1 MVRVF
6 FLDLEGWLPR
16 LQGYASMSAGPPGQM
31 LTKDISHMAY
41 RCGWT
46 VRPVIWW
53 FQATHSGA
61 RVLQALTPAL
71 LGRWP
76 ARRFWGELYPLI
88 YFLGLGYLVAII
100 GPLDRHTLLMLIGV
114 SAIWWGI
121 WGFLAWALSGF
132 PALRRERRQP

>member
-1 MVRVF
+1 
-6 FLDLEGWLPR
+6 
-16 LQGYASMSAGPPGQM
+16 
-31 LTKDISHMAY
+31 MAY

-53 FQATHSGA
+53 FQATHSGS

-71 LGRWP
+71 LRRWTT
-76 ARRFWGELYPLI
+76 RRFWGALYPLS
-88 YFLGLGYLVAII
+88 YFLGVGYLVAII
-100 GPLDRHTLLMLIGV
+100 SPLDRYTLLMLIGV

-132 PALRRERRQP
+132 RALLQRKRRQR